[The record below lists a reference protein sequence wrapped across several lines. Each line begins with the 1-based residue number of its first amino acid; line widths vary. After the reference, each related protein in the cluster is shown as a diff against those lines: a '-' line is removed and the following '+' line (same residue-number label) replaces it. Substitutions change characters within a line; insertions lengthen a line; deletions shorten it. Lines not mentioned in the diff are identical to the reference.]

1 MNYNLS
7 VDDYKELEE
16 KSNSLAVNGVI
27 YPTSLTSEDVKF
39 VKLCE
44 AMKIITTNNILKPE
58 DDPNLTPE
66 YITELRKQEKKL
78 KKKRNKI

>member
-1 MNYNLS
+1 
-7 VDDYKELEE
+7 
-16 KSNSLAVNGVI
+16 
-27 YPTSLTSEDVKF
+27 
-39 VKLCE
+39 
-44 AMKIITTNNILKPE
+44 MKIITTNNILKPE